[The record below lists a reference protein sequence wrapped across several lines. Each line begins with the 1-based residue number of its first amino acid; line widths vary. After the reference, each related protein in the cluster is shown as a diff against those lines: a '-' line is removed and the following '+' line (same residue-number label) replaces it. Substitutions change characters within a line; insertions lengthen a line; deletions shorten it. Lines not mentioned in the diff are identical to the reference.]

1 MTIEECYEVIES
13 DYKSVLKRFGNEAM
27 VKRFAI
33 KFLNDP
39 SFNELKDGIENN
51 DVEKAFRAAHTL
63 KGICLNLGFD
73 KLFEVSSALTEELR
87 GKDKLPECSDMFA
100 AVEKQY
106 DMLIENIKKVE
117 V

>member
-1 MTIEECYEVIES
+1 MTIEECYEAIES
-13 DYKSVLKRFGNEAM
+13 DYKSVFKRFGNGAM

-73 KLFEVSSALTEELR
+73 KLFEVSSALTDELR
-87 GKDKLPECSDMFA
+87 ISFRNVQICLRLLKSSIIFLLKTLKM
-100 AVEKQY
+100 
-106 DMLIENIKKVE
+106 
-117 V
+117 